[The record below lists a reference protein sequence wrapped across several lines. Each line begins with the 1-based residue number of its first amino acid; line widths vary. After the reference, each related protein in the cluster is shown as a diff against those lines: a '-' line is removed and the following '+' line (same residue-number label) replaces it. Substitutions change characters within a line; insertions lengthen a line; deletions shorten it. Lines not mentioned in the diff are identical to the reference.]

1 MDFPYQLA
9 EKRSCTDLGN
19 IKKLTRHIDGV
30 ITIEEYLTDFMNS
43 CSYRDNFY
51 KLMYFNFKHDLPNDY
66 LVKVDR
72 MSMAHSLETRLPFLD
87 FRLIE
92 YMVRVD
98 KDIKLQGWERKS
110 ILRKTIG
117 KNLPPSI
124 LSAPKRGFVVPMRE
138 WFQMESFEDTVKY
151 NLREVSQLTDKQVV
165 SEIFEQNRSR
175 VKDNGNFIWR
185 LLMLDKNLVPA

>member
-1 MDFPYQLA
+1 
-9 EKRSCTDLGN
+9 
-19 IKKLTRHIDGV
+19 
-30 ITIEEYLTDFMNS
+30 
-43 CSYRDNFY
+43 
-51 KLMYFNFKHDLPNDY
+51 MYFNFKHDLPNDY

-117 KNLPPSI
+117 KNLPRSI

-175 VKDNGNFIWR
+175 VKDNGNFIWT